1 MTSVALSVR
10 EPVHVRQAR
19 QQVGALA
26 REAGLAQRDVER
38 VAIATS
44 ELAGN
49 LVKYAV
55 DGLLVAVGWPGALDL
70 VATDRGPGLPRV
82 EESMRDGYS
91 TSGTL
96 GIGLGGV
103 RRMAD
108 EFDIF
113 SRYGDGT
120 VVLARWLIGE
130 RSPLGVRPGA
140 AVFTAPGET
149 VSGDAWVVAECD
161 GVTTVA
167 VSDGLGHGPEA
178 AVASAAATAHVTEN
192 PTASPSELIA
202 AMDADTTAR
211 RGATVAVAQ
220 FHTGRATMLFS
231 GVGNTTVRLFSP
243 EGEHETL
250 VSVPGIVGRRQRR
263 GNRVQP
269 VARPWSDGSWLIMH
283 TDGISERW
291 NAQELSG
298 ALDRDPAIVAGWLLG
313 RHVRRRDDACV
324 LVAAGGAA
332 A

>member
-1 MTSVALSVR
+1 MTGVALPVR

-19 QQVGALA
+19 QQTGVLA
-26 REAGLAQRDVER
+26 REAGLSERDVER
-38 VAIATS
+38 VAIAAT

-55 DGLLVAVGWPGALDL
+55 DGLLMAIGRPGAFDL
-70 VATDRGPGLPRV
+70 IATDRGPGLRHV
-82 EESMRDGYS
+82 EDSMRDGYS

-113 SRYGDGT
+113 SRYGEGT
-120 VVLARWLIGE
+120 VVLARWLVGL
-130 RSPLGVRPGA
+130 RPPLGVRPGVA
-140 AVFTAPGET
+140 MFTALGET
-149 VSGDAWVVAECD
+149 VCGDSWVVAERD
-161 GVTTVA
+161 GITTVA

-178 AVASAAATAHVTEN
+178 AVASAAATAHVSAD

-202 AMDADTTAR
+202 AMDADGTAR

-220 FHTGRATMLFS
+220 FHPARSTMLFC

-243 EGEHETL
+243 RGDHETL

-263 GNRVQP
+263 GSRVQP
-269 VARPWSDGSWLIMH
+269 LTRPWSDGNWLIMH
-283 TDGISERW
+283 TDGVSERW
-291 NAQELSG
+291 GDEELSG
-298 ALDRDPAIVAGWLLG
+298 AFDRDPATVAGWLLG

-324 LVAAGGAA
+324 LVAAGGAGP
-332 A
+332 